1 MFEFLESS
9 DWVVDVVEYVVCY
22 DGVEFRV
29 GKGEGSGVVLLDF
42 DVGKDGFK
50 GGDVRVGVEGCY
62 YGGGEVG

>member
-1 MFEFLESS
+1 M
-9 DWVVDVVEYVVCY
+9 VEHVVCY

-29 GKGEGSGVVLLDF
+29 GKGEGSGVALLDF

-62 YGGGEVG
+62 HGGGEVG